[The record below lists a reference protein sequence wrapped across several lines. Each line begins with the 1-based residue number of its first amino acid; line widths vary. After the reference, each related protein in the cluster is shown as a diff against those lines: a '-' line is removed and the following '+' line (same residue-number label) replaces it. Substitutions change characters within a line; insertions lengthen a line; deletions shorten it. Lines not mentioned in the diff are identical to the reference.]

1 MALAAKNHLSE
12 VIGLK
17 NDIVNKVFSCPN
29 CKTEVTISRY
39 QAQGEL
45 PIMCARCNLRYQV
58 KGEELRDMSVSQQFG
73 GFDVFAK
80 GEPAQF
86 ATPAP
91 KDSYI
96 QFVKDGM
103 KWKAAAPA
111 PAPKPA
117 AAPGAPAAPAPAP
130 ANGAPA
136 SPKAEGAAPA
146 A

>member
-45 PIMCARCNLRYQV
+45 PIVCARCNLRYQV
-58 KGEELRDMSVSQQFG
+58 KGEELRDMSISQQFG
-73 GFDVFAK
+73 GFDVFTK
-80 GEPAQF
+80 GDAAQF
-86 ATPAP
+86 AAPAP

-103 KWKAAAPA
+103 KWKSAAPA

-117 AAPGAPAAPAPAP
+117 AAPGAPAA
-130 ANGAPA
+130 
-136 SPKAEGAAPA
+136 AAPA
-146 A
+146 AAAPAAPKPEGSAPAA